1 MEMKKRVISL
11 AACAVMLMSAAA
23 PSAQEAGLFDSTIQV
38 SARSAPENEGKTP
51 SKVVIKGYS
60 ANSTSVTLKWDEAEN
75 AHGYRIYSLVKGKYK
90 AVYTISTFASSGKLT
105 GLKANTEYTLKVRA
119 FNYDKD
125 GNKIW
130 GKSSKAY
137 KVTTAPVS
145 SKDYK
150 VKSVSVINPN
160 SDATSI
166 KVKWGKTE
174 CDGYLIYLYDYW
186 NQKWKK
192 VANVTDPT
200 KGSIKL
206 GMYSKSKYQTKAL
219 YMVSTG
225 GTNGYQFCVR
235 PYNKDSAGN
244 GVAYAKSQKAK
255 EAHYDLTELENA
267 FSTEYALLCKMLPK
281 AKAADAPNYYYTYI
295 TSADKKTGAIS
306 STKTKSYVS
315 EASRKAYETFAK
327 EHFGADWT
335 DAQKLLYTIN
345 WINKNNKYDYKY
357 VANAGGYFA
366 NVTVQKLGQC
376 NSYNGAIAEML
387 TILGYKGHY
396 MQCMTPSVRSCQH
409 FRTEIKIGK
418 KTYSFES
425 GETGWMWVF
434 EQYDEVPLSKK
445 ATKKTTK

>member
-23 PSAQEAGLFDSTIQV
+23 PSAQETGLFDSTIQV

-60 ANSTSVTLKWDEAEN
+60 ANSTSVTLKWEEAEN
-75 AHGYRIYSLVKGKYK
+75 AHGYRIYSLVDGKYK

-105 GLKANTEYTLKVRA
+105 GLKSNTEYTLKVRA

-130 GKSSKAY
+130 GKSSKGY

-267 FSTEYALLCKMLPK
+267 FSMEYALLCKMLPK

-295 TSADKKTGAIS
+295 TSANKKTGAIS